1 MEIGFNT
8 SYLNSSFNNYYSS
21 DAKDSKSST
30 SQAKQTEHKRED
42 EKYQSDVF
50 DAKASDIL
58 DTLLQDKLQNEK
70 YAIKVMLEQTL
81 SPDGK
86 ALSKEALL
94 QKLDAYIN
102 NKKNGVMLDS
112 SSLFHLASSLKTLY
126 ENDFKPL
133 DLSA

>member
-1 MEIGFNT
+1 MEIGST
-8 SYLNSSFNNYYSS
+8 SSYLPHSFNNYYSS
-21 DAKDSKSST
+21 DDAKPRR
-30 SQAKQTEHKRED
+30 SQAEKTDKETQEKKVQNEILD
-42 EKYQSDVF
+42 E
-50 DAKASDIL
+50 KASDIL
-58 DTLLQDKLQNEK
+58 DALLEDKLQSEK

-86 ALSKEALL
+86 TLGKEALL

-102 NKKNGVMLDS
+102 SKKDGIMLNS

-133 DLSA
+133 NLSA

>member
-1 MEIGFNT
+1 MEVGST
-8 SYLNSSFNNYYSS
+8 SSYLSYSFNNYFFSGNES
-21 DAKDSKSST
+21 DKIST
-30 SQAKQTEHKRED
+30 SQAKQTDQKRED
-42 EKYQSDVF
+42 EKYQSEIF

-86 ALSKEALL
+86 ALDKEALL
-94 QKLDAYIN
+94 QKLDQYIN
-102 NKKNGVMLDS
+102 SKKNGVMLSS

-126 ENDFKPL
+126 EHDFKPL
-133 DLSA
+133 NLSA